1 MGAGLKRLSVI
12 AAVLVALVVLGVAQL
27 VLPGLAAQR
36 LRDRLAAH
44 GTVISVSVSAFPAI
58 ELLWHHADHV
68 AIRMSDYRSSV
79 GPLGSTL
86 AQAADVG
93 SIDASANQLQAGLLT
108 LRDATLTKRGSQLT
122 GTARVSEADLRAAV
136 PFLDNV
142 QPVASGGGQL
152 TLRGTATLFGVT
164 ASVDATVAAQG
175 GDLIVQPD
183 VPFAGLATL
192 TVFANPHVAVQ
203 GVAASAAPNGFSLL
217 ARGALQ

>member
-1 MGAGLKRLSVI
+1 LIIL
-12 AAVLVALVVLGVAQL
+12 VLVALVVLGVAQL
-27 VLPGLAAQR
+27 VLPGIAAQR
-36 LRDRLAAH
+36 LRDRLSGS
-44 GTVISVSVSAFPAI
+44 GTVISVKVSAFPAI

-68 AIRMSDYRSSV
+68 VVRMADYRSAV

-86 AQAADVG
+86 AGAADAG
-93 SIDASANQLQAGLLT
+93 SIDASAQQLQAGLLT
-108 LRDATLTKRGSQLT
+108 LRDATLTKRGNQLT

-175 GDLIVQPD
+175 GHVIVQPD
-183 VPFAGLATL
+183 VPFGGLATV
-192 TVFANPHVAVQ
+192 TVFSNPHVAVQ
-203 GVAASAAPNGFSLL
+203 GLAASTAPDGFSLL
-217 ARGALQ
+217 AKGALQ